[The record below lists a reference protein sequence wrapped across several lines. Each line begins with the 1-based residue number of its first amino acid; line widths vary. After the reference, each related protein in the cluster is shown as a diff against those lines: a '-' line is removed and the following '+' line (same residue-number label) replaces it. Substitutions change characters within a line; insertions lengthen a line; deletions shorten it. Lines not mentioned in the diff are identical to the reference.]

1 MNPSRDGHKHPRAR
15 VVRIGNRTVL
25 TRGLERRFFSDLYHY
40 CMTASWWQFF
50 ISAAAIFVVLNL
62 GFAFLY
68 WLGDN
73 PIANARPGHF
83 ADLFYFST
91 ETLGTVGYGD
101 MHPQTDYAHLVASI
115 EMFTGIGS
123 VAVLAG
129 LIFTRFSRPRAR
141 ILFAKHPVIS
151 IYNEQATLMIR
162 VANARHDLINDAA
175 VRLWVLQLGTIATGD
190 RFRRFHELRL
200 ERSEN
205 PIFALSWTI
214 LHVIDETSPL
224 YGLDT
229 DTMKETDSNLILTF
243 SGLDQTSGQ
252 HLHART
258 AYSYDDLRW
267 RHRYVDI
274 LDVDED
280 GMPRIDYSRFHE
292 TLEQED

>member
-1 MNPSRDGHKHPRAR
+1 MNHSRNGHRQPRAR
-15 VVRIGNRTVL
+15 VVRIGNRKVL

-40 CMTASWWQFF
+40 CMTATWWQFF
-50 ISAAAIFVVLNL
+50 IGAAAIFVLLNL

-68 WLGDN
+68 WLGDD

-101 MHPQTDYAHLVASI
+101 MHPQTDYAHFVAGI

-129 LIFTRFSRPRAR
+129 LVFTRFSRPRAR

-151 IYNEQATLMIR
+151 IYNEQSTLMVR
-162 VANARHDLINDAA
+162 LANARHDLINDAA
-175 VRLWVLQLGTIATGD
+175 VRLWVIQLGTIATGD

-224 YGLDT
+224 YGLDVAA
-229 DTMKETDSNLILTF
+229 MKEVDSNLILTF

-280 GMPRIDYSRFHE
+280 GMPRIDYSHFHE
-292 TLEQED
+292 TLEQEE